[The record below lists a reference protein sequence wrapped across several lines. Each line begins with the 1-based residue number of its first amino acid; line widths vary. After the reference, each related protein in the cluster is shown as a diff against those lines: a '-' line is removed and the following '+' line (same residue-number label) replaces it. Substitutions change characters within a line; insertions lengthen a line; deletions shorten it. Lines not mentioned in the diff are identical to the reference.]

1 MIYFLQIFLIE
12 RHTMDSLI
20 FALSAVAP
28 LIALVA
34 IGYGLKRIGFMNESF
49 AKMANKLVFRVFLP
63 ATLFLNTY
71 NIQNLADLDFSYI
84 YYVVAV
90 VVAVFLCAIPLSI
103 AVARKRDRR
112 GVLIQVMFRSNFALV
127 GLPLAGSLFGDEGE
141 AVATLLSAIVIPIFN
156 ILAVIA
162 LSIFRDDGTK
172 PSVKKILL
180 GIAQNPLII
189 SIVTGL
195 VCIGIRMLFMRWG
208 WSFRI
213 SDIKPLFK
221 ILTYLSNLSTPLVL
235 LVLGAQFKFSA
246 VKELRRE
253 VIFGTLMRTLVVPL
267 LGIGIAYLCFKNR
280 FTGAHFA
287 AIVAVFATP
296 VAVSSVPMAQE
307 MNGDVELAGQLM
319 VWTTLLSA
327 ITIFLASFL
336 LRLAGI
342 LV

>member
-1 MIYFLQIFLIE
+1 
-12 RHTMDSLI
+12 MDSLI

-34 IGYGLKRIGFMNESF
+34 IGYALKRLDFMNESF
-49 AKMANKLVFRVFLP
+49 AKMANKLVFHVFLP
-63 ATLFLNTY
+63 TTLFLNTY
-71 NIQNLADLDFSYI
+71 NIQDLAQMDFSYI

-90 VVAVFLCAIPLSI
+90 VVAVFLLSIPLVI
-103 AVARKRDRR
+103 AVARERGRR
-112 GVLIQVMFRSNFALV
+112 GVLIQVAFRSNFALV
-127 GLPLAGSLFGDEGE
+127 GLPLAGSLFGPEGE

-156 ILAVIA
+156 ILAVIS
-162 LSIFRDDGTK
+162 LSLFRDDGEK

-180 GIAQNPLII
+180 GIAKNPLII
-189 SIVTGL
+189 SILTGL
-195 VCIGIRMLFMRWG
+195 VCLGIRALFVRWG
-208 WSFRI
+208 WSFRL
-213 SDIKPLFK
+213 SDVAPLFT
-221 ILTYLSNLSTPLVL
+221 ILKYLSNLSTPLVL
-235 LVLGAQFKFSA
+235 LVLGAQFEFSA
-246 VKELRRE
+246 VRALRRE
-253 VIFGTLMRTLVVPL
+253 VVFGTLMRTLIVPL

-307 MNGDVELAGQLM
+307 MQNDVTLAGQLL
-319 VWTTLLSA
+319 VWTTLFSA
-327 ITIFLASFL
+327 LTIFLASFL